1 VLASKR
7 VVNAMFQQP
16 ATTLYKEKV
25 WQLKMMLG
33 RNRKLALRKAKQAS
47 TAFGKRQFR

>member
-1 VLASKR
+1 
-7 VVNAMFQQP
+7 MYQQST
-16 ATTLYKEKV
+16 TTLYKEKV

-47 TAFGKRQFR
+47 TAFAKRQFR